1 VTPTVRRETVGVICQ
16 AHHGVSQ
23 RFVCAALGWS
33 RTSVRY
39 RAATS
44 PLDEARELLA
54 QLALEHPSWGYRRLW
69 VVLKRKCPKIG
80 RPRFRRLYAELRLGR
95 KRNPRRRPTPRRKP
109 ATLPRATEA
118 RQSYAFDFM
127 HHVTTSNVG
136 FRVLVVVDEF
146 TRELL
151 ALRVARSFTS
161 SSTTRVL
168 ADVFAEYGIPQQ
180 VRCDNG
186 SEFVSKTT
194 AGWLR
199 SQHVQVLYSRPAKP
213 CDNGL
218 CESTNGKIRDELL
231 APNLFHTVNAAA
243 DAAAAYR
250 NHYNDERPHS
260 ALRNLTPNQFYVT
273 LQPAETVVQPGPK
286 M

>member
-1 VTPTVRRETVGVICQ
+1 MGGICQ
-16 AHHGVSQ
+16 AHQGVSQ

-33 RTSVRY
+33 RTSVRF
-39 RAATS
+39 RAAAS
-44 PLDEARELLA
+44 PVDTARERLA
-54 QLALEHPSWGYRRLW
+54 KLALEHPSWGYRRLW
-69 VVLKRKCPKIG
+69 VVLKRQCPKLG
-80 RPRFRRLYAELRLGR
+80 RRRFRRLYAELRLQR
-95 KRNPRRRPTPRRKP
+95 KRNPRRRPTPRRTP
-109 ATLPRATEA
+109 AALPRATEA

-127 HHVTTSNVG
+127 HHVTTCNIG

-161 SSTTRVL
+161 RSTTQVL
-168 ADVFAEYGIPQQ
+168 ADVFAEYGTPQQ

-186 SEFVSKTT
+186 PEFVSKTT
-194 AGWLR
+194 ANWLR
-199 SQHVQVLYSRPAKP
+199 SQHVHVLYSRPAKP

-231 APNLFHTVNAAA
+231 GPNLFATITLAAEAA
-243 DAAAAYR
+243 DAYR
-250 NHYNDERPHS
+250 HHYNEVRPHS
-260 ALRNLTPNQFYVT
+260 ALRNLTPNQFYAT
-273 LQPAETVVQPGPK
+273 LQPAETVVQPGPE

>member
-1 VTPTVRRETVGVICQ
+1 MTPTVRRETVGEICQ
-16 AHHGVSQ
+16 AHHSVSQ

-39 RAATS
+39 RAVAS
-44 PLDEARELLA
+44 PVDEAREQLA
-54 QLALEHPSWGYRRLW
+54 QLALRYPSWGYRRLW
-69 VVLKRKCPKIG
+69 VPLKRACPKIG
-80 RPRFRRLYAELRLGR
+80 RPRFRELYDELRLAR

-109 ATLPRATEA
+109 ATSPRATEA

-127 HHVTTSNVG
+127 HHVTTCNVG

-161 SSTTRVL
+161 RSTTQVL
-168 ADVFAEYGIPQQ
+168 ADVFAEYGTPRQ

-186 SEFVSKTT
+186 SEFVSNTT
-194 AGWLR
+194 AGWLKA
-199 SQHVQVLYSRPAKP
+199 QHVQVLYSRPAKP

-231 APNLFHTVNAAA
+231 DPNLFDSVSVAAE
-243 DAAAAYR
+243 AAAAYR
-250 NHYNDERPHS
+250 HHYNDERPHS
-260 ALRNLTPNQFYVT
+260 ALRNLTPNQFYAT
-273 LQPAETVVQPGPK
+273 LQHAETAMQPGPK